1 MNDPCASQH
10 RMIQTHCSQHGF
22 HVTQICVCY
31 MLHVTCYM
39 CLLHAGGCAS
49 AHVPCLTHVTYLIII
64 AVTGLT
70 HLTLY
75 LDVTWYMVHSGT
87 LYRIGRIIHGFENLI
102 ILTFSRQYTYY
113 IWFIL
118 GKYYWIAPS
127 GLQTL

>member
-1 MNDPCASQH
+1 MPEGAPLP
-10 RMIQTHCSQHGF
+10 MF
-22 HVTQICVCY
+22 HV
-31 MLHVTCYM
+31 
-39 CLLHAGGCAS
+39 
-49 AHVPCLTHVTYLIII
+49 HVTYLIII
-64 AVTGLT
+64 AVTGFT

-75 LDVTWYMVHSGT
+75 LEVTWYMVHSGT

-127 GLQTL
+127 GFTNIIKVDSYPTRLNDFSSDVC